1 MRTSSIRP
9 TFTWIPSTWTASKRH
24 DAELAALDAPA
35 ARGPDHIEVGDSEA
49 ETGAKHSRGIKLE
62 YGTGQSRPF

>member
-1 MRTSSIRP
+1 MT
-9 TFTWIPSTWTASKRH
+9 PSLQPS
-24 DAELAALDAPA
+24 APA

-49 ETGAKHSRGIKLE
+49 KRGAKHRRGIKLE